1 MQDNGDGREG
11 AFSIQ
16 NIARMSLIY
25 NKFPGEWHGPGS
37 ISNVMKELN
46 KVYTP
51 VENFEIVHFPD
62 GMIYY
67 DKIQKVA
74 EQTPRNYLIEL
85 MKKQDMNDDRIAK
98 L

>member
-1 MQDNGDGREG
+1 
-11 AFSIQ
+11 
-16 NIARMSLIY
+16 
-25 NKFPGEWHGPGS
+25 
-37 ISNVMKELN
+37 MKELN
-46 KVYTP
+46 KVYYP

-74 EQTPRNYLIEL
+74 EQEPRNYLIEL
-85 MKKQDMNDDRIAK
+85 MKKQDMNDDRISK